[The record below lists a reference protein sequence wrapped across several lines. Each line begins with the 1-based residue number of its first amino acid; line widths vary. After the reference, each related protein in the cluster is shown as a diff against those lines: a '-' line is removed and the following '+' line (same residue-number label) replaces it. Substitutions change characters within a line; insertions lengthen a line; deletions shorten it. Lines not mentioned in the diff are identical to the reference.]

1 VFSTEISVA
10 RQFAVVLQPGDD
22 VLGCI
27 AAVCAEQAIEQG
39 YFPVFLGAF
48 SRVSLIG
55 TCGPVEDPDAPLRE
69 AVHLGNVEGTGS
81 GTIAGGPSGVL
92 AHVHVAV
99 GLKSYSATGYAG
111 HLLQA
116 TVQYVTEIVIVE
128 VVSPRFERIPDPAA
142 HNIANLAFTAR

>member
-81 GTIAGGPSGVL
+81 GTIAWGPSGDRL
-92 AHVHVAV
+92 RRAPAPGDGAV
-99 GLKSYSATGYAG
+99 RHRDCDRRGRLSSLRTD
-111 HLLQA
+111 
-116 TVQYVTEIVIVE
+116 
-128 VVSPRFERIPDPAA
+128 S
-142 HNIANLAFTAR
+142 